1 MTLNERPWEVNNY
14 NSTSVHNF
22 KKFFGLGNRGEN
34 SVETEREED
43 QEEVEARKANDESDE
58 EEDEDNN
65 NDSDNDD
72 GDLLMPVVEWI
83 GGMIPKLA
91 KMN

>member
-1 MTLNERPWEVNNY
+1 MGLNEKPWEVNSY
-14 NSTSVHNF
+14 SSSSIYNF

-34 SVETEREED
+34 SVENERDEE
-43 QEEVEARKANDESDE
+43 EESVKAERANESD

-91 KMN
+91 K